1 MSCRR
6 VRTCHRGEVDLHPH
20 LGGKTINFSLL
31 YFSLTWRWNMAGAV
45 EPLLYSSLNETGEST
60 ECCRSA
66 TERKAWIRSAFEE
79 IENKKEWR
87 AKSLI
92 GNLDRGKRLALHH
105 HCVALVLLC
114 RHETSKPSRAKI

>member
-20 LGGKTINFSLL
+20 LGGNNSNSSLL

-79 IENKKEWR
+79 IEDKMEWR
-87 AKSLI
+87 AKSLL

>member
-1 MSCRR
+1 
-6 VRTCHRGEVDLHPH
+6 
-20 LGGKTINFSLL
+20 
-31 YFSLTWRWNMAGAV
+31 MAGAV

-79 IENKKEWR
+79 IGNKMEWR

-92 GNLDRGKRLALHH
+92 GNLDRGQRLALHH
-105 HCVALVLLC
+105 HCVALILLC

>member
-1 MSCRR
+1 MSAPATGERSTCI
-6 VRTCHRGEVDLHPH
+6 RTW
-20 LGGKTINFSLL
+20 GGNNFNSSLL

-79 IENKKEWR
+79 IENKMEWR
-87 AKSLI
+87 AKE
-92 GNLDRGKRLALHH
+92 NKMEGKI
-105 HCVALVLLC
+105 VAL
-114 RHETSKPSRAKI
+114 KP